1 MNTLLGIKQIQ
12 TQRFLQ
18 NGRRTPVTVIKI
30 DDNRITGVKTQD
42 IHGYTALQ
50 MGLGTKKN
58 PSKAALGNAK
68 KAQFD
73 TVSYHLK
80 EFRMAD
86 VSTDLVGTTVAVDTV
101 FQPGDK
107 VQVTGVSK
115 GKGFAGVVKRH
126 NFRGGPR
133 THGQSDRE
141 RHPGSIGQTT
151 TPGRVYKGK
160 RMAGRMGQ
168 DTVTVKN
175 LTIVGMDPVAKLLLI
190 DGLVPGVKN
199 SMVIVTK
206 IGEDKHFVP
215 LQPTNEEAAV
225 IEEKRLK
232 EEAEQAEIDAQ
243 AQAIAEETKE
253 ESPVES
259 APEEV
264 VAEEAGAPVEQT
276 VEVSE
281 ETPTSE
287 EVAAP
292 DEVKSEETPEEEG
305 K

>member
-18 NGRRTPVTVIKI
+18 NGKRTPVTVIKI

-42 IHGYTALQ
+42 LHGYTALQ

-86 VSTDLVGTTVAVDTV
+86 VQTDLVGTTVAVDTV

-168 DTVTVKN
+168 DTITVKN

-206 IGEDKHFVP
+206 IGEDKQFVP
-215 LQPTNEEAAV
+215 LQPTSEEAEVA
-225 IEEKRLK
+225 EQKRLQ
-232 EEAEQAEIDAQ
+232 EEAEQAKIDAQ
-243 AQAIAEETKE
+243 SQAIAEKTK
-253 ESPVES
+253 V
-259 APEEV
+259 
-264 VAEEAGAPVEQT
+264 EEAPIEENTEAVVSEEAVAPLEQT
-276 VEVSE
+276 VEVAD
-281 ETPTSE
+281 ETPVSE
-287 EVAAP
+287 DVASP
-292 DEVKSEETPEEEG
+292 EEVKSEETEEG